1 MGRSLKKG
9 PFIADSLL
17 RKVEK
22 QNDNDD
28 KSVIKTW
35 SRASTI
41 LPMMIGHTIA
51 VHNGRTHVPVFIT
64 EQMVGHKLGE
74 FAPTRTFK
82 GHIRDTKGGRYS
94 MTSSTPTAPTAQA
107 HGRFIRGS
115 VSKVRRVLD
124 QIRGRTYRDALIM
137 LEFMP
142 YRSTGP
148 ITKVLRSAVANAE
161 HNLGLDPSSLVI
173 SSATADMGPSMKRY
187 RPRAQGRAY
196 QIKKQTCHISIAVA
210 AQTDS

>member
-1 MGRSLKKG
+1 
-9 PFIADSLL
+9 
-17 RKVEK
+17 
-22 QNDNDD
+22 
-28 KSVIKTW
+28 
-35 SRASTI
+35 
-41 LPMMIGHTIA
+41 
-51 VHNGRTHVPVFIT
+51 
-64 EQMVGHKLGE
+64 
-74 FAPTRTFK
+74 
-82 GHIRDTKGGRYS
+82 
-94 MTSSTPTAPTAQA
+94 MTSSTPTAAPTAQA